1 MMLSD
6 LRQDFAYAIR
16 SLGRSP
22 AFTTVALLTLALGIG
37 ANAAI
42 FSVINAVLLRP
53 LPFPER
59 DRLVFVWS
67 STSNFPRAPLTPGR
81 LIDFREQLTSVAG
94 LAGISHLSVNLTGGG
109 EPERLSASSVSS
121 GFFEVLGVRPL
132 LGEAFGAGR
141 TNDRDVVLSY
151 GLWTRRFGA
160 DRSIVGRDI
169 TINGTARRVVAVMP
183 ATFEWPVITGRGAST
198 TTPPQLWLPGARH
211 DVPRTPGDD
220 PNQDLS
226 ANRRMGYLRAVGRLK
241 PGMTIVQAQHE
252 AEAVA
257 RRLATEHPRD
267 EGGSGAVIQPIRD
280 QFVGVVQQP
289 LLILAG
295 AVAFVLAIACA
306 NAASLLLGRAT
317 ARRHEIALRLALG
330 ASRGRII
337 RQLLTEST
345 VLALTGACGGLLLA
359 WWAKSWLVSLAP
371 GGIPRLQDTSLDP
384 SVLIFTLIIS
394 VATGILF
401 GIVPA
406 WQVSGRA
413 VSVDLGESGGRGTPG
428 ARSSRT
434 RDVLVAA
441 EICVALVLLVGA
453 GLLIRS
459 FTTLSRVDTGID
471 TRNLLAFDMFLSGP
485 RAEYQRTQVAFYNDT
500 LRALRALPGV
510 RSAGAAVTLPIGGD
524 DFSAG
529 FAVEDHP
536 VPPGARQPV
545 AGYQVVTPEYFQT
558 MGIPIVSGRDFR
570 DSDTREAPPVVMV
583 NETLARQQWPGQ
595 DPIGRRLRIVS
606 NPSDPWMTVVGLV
619 ADIRH
624 LGPATPPRPEFY
636 QPFTANSFSF
646 MAFVLR
652 TNVEP
657 LSVVPSIRTAIMG
670 LDPTQPISGVQ
681 TMEEHLAN
689 SLSRPK
695 FMSTLT
701 ASFGALALMLSV
713 IGIYGVMTYS
723 VTQRTRELAV
733 RIALG
738 ADRRDVMGL
747 VLSKTLRLAIAGV
760 VVGVLAAVGLT
771 RVLSGQLFGVEAT
784 DPVTFGA
791 GAILLVVVALLAGA
805 VPALKATRI
814 DGARVLR

>member
-1 MMLSD
+1 MLND
-6 LRQDFAYAIR
+6 LRQDFGYAVR

-22 AFTTVALLTLALGIG
+22 AFTTIALLTLALGIG

-59 DRLVFVWS
+59 HRLVFVWS
-67 STSNFPRAPLTPGR
+67 STSSFPRAALSPAR
-81 LIDFREQLTSVAG
+81 LLDFRERLTSVTG
-94 LAGISHLSVNLTGGG
+94 LSGISHLSVNLTGAG
-109 EPERLSASSVSS
+109 EPERLPASSVSS
-121 GFFEVLGVRPL
+121 GFFQLLAVRPL
-132 LGEAFGAGR
+132 LGEAFRAGR

-183 ATFEWPVITGRGAST
+183 ASFEWPAITGRGASSA
-198 TTPPQLWLPGARH
+198 TPPQLWLPGARH
-211 DVPRTPGDD
+211 DIPRTPSDD
-220 PNQDLS
+220 PNQDIS
-226 ANRRMGYLRAVGRLK
+226 ANRRMGYLRAVGRLT
-241 PGMTIVQAQHE
+241 PGTTVAQAQRE

-257 RRLATEHPRD
+257 HRLAAGHPRED
-267 EGGSGAVIQPIRD
+267 GGTGVVIQPIRE

-306 NAASLLLGRAT
+306 NAASLLLARAT

-345 VLALTGACGGLLLA
+345 VLALAGACAGLLLA

-371 GGIPRLQDTSLDP
+371 GGIPRLQDPSLDLP
-384 SVLIFTLIIS
+384 VLAFTLIVS
-394 VATGILF
+394 MATGVLF

-453 GLLIRS
+453 GLLLRS
-459 FTTLSRVDTGID
+459 FTTLLRVDTGID
-471 TRNLLAFDMFLSGP
+471 THNLMAFDMFLSGP
-485 RAEYQRTQVAFYNDT
+485 RAEHQRTQVAFYNDT
-500 LRALRALPGV
+500 LRALRSLPGI
-510 RSAGAAVTLPIGGD
+510 RSAGAAVTLPVGGD

-529 FAVEDHP
+529 FVVEDRP
-536 VPPGARQPV
+536 VPPGAQPPV
-545 AGYQVVTPEYFQT
+545 AGYQVVTPEYFHT
-558 MGIPIVSGRDFR
+558 MGIPIVAGRDFR

-595 DPIGRRLRIVS
+595 DPIGRRLRIGS
-606 NPSDPWMTVVGLV
+606 NPTDPWMNVVGLV
-619 ADIRH
+619 GDIRH
-624 LGPATPPRPEFY
+624 LGPATPPRPEVY
-636 QPFTANSFSF
+636 QSFTANSFSF
-646 MAFVLR
+646 MAFVVR

-657 LSVVPSIRTAIMG
+657 VTVVPSIRAAIAR
-670 LDPTQPISGVQ
+670 LDPSQPISGVQ
-681 TMEEHLAN
+681 TMDEHLAN
-689 SLSRPK
+689 SLARPK

-723 VTQRTRELAV
+723 VTQRTGELAV

-738 ADRRDVMGL
+738 AERRDVVRL
-747 VLSKTLRLAIAGV
+747 VLSKTLRLAVAGV
-760 VVGVLAAVGLT
+760 VVGLFAAIGLT

-791 GAILLVVVALLAGA
+791 GAMLLVMVALLGGA
-805 VPALKATRI
+805 VPALKAARI